1 MALKA
6 LVVLTASLTDRVG
19 DAGDDP
25 RVGMARVP
33 FWAGDQVNSKKTV
46 VPASPRQPTCDL
58 WSVTRSWAR
67 SVG

>member
-1 MALKA
+1 MALTA
-6 LVVLTASLTDRVG
+6 LVVLTASLIDGVG
-19 DAGDDP
+19 DEGDDP

-58 WSVTRSWAR
+58 
-67 SVG
+67 